1 MSLFIKST
9 RDNRDANWG
18 ALISH
23 NPECSGMSY
32 SEENSASL
40 SFAFTSSLSCNVGN
54 GIRVA
59 MEVHNE
65 IRLLC
70 LGIKDIAKLHEPAPL
85 KIEYTNWHTARK
97 LSFLHVDGSS
107 YCITCKR
114 VVIESHE
121 QYCIDTAGKQIPVGQ
136 TMELYKDSG
145 QQIREWLNELAAKRR
160 KSNG

>member
-9 RDNRDANWG
+9 RDNKAANWE

-40 SFAFTSSLSCNVGN
+40 SFTFTSSLSCNVGN

-70 LGIKDIAKLHEPAPL
+70 LGIKDVAKLNEPVPL
-85 KIEYTNWHTARK
+85 KIEYTNWYTARK

-114 VVIESHE
+114 VLIQSHE
-121 QYCIDTAGKQIPVGQ
+121 QYCVDDNGKRIPLQ
-136 TMELYKDSG
+136 EAMEQYKDG
-145 QQIREWLNELAAKRR
+145 GPQLREWLNELAAKRR